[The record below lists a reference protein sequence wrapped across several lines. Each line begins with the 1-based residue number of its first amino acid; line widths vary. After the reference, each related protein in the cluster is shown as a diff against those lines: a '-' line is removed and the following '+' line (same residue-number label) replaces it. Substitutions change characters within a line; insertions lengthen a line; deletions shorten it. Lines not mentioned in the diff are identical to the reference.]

1 MSKTQSIN
9 TAEAINTIIG
19 EGAQFN
25 GEFILP
31 GSLRIDGTFSGK
43 ILSENKV
50 IVGPT
55 GHVKTNI
62 QARQVIV
69 AGQVDG
75 NIYAVDGVH
84 LLSTARVYGDIVSAN
99 LVVDEGVVFEGR
111 ARINQF
117 TGLP

>member
-1 MSKTQSIN
+1 MSKPLPIN
-9 TAEAINTIIG
+9 IAEAINTIIG

-50 IVGPT
+50 IVGPL

-62 QARQVIV
+62 QARQVVV

-75 NIYAVDGVH
+75 NIYALDGVH
-84 LLSTARVYGDIVSAN
+84 LMPTAKVYGDIVSAN
-99 LVVDEGVVFEGR
+99 LIVEEGVVFEGR
-111 ARINQF
+111 AHINQF
-117 TGLP
+117 PSLP